1 MSSGRR
7 FRRRF
12 RLRLAS
18 FTEAVQARIWPLPT
32 GAIVVAVVLGIVLPT
47 LDAAFDA
54 QLPASVDDF
63 LFSGGAASARS
74 VLSAIAGSLITAT
87 SLTFSLT
94 VVALQLGS
102 SQASPRVL
110 RMFARDRTV
119 HITMAVFLGTFA
131 FALTVLRTVRDDTGS
146 NSSVVPRF
154 SVTLAFLLTL
164 ASVVTLTF
172 FLAHLARQ
180 LRIETM
186 LRDVHQET
194 DRTIGLITAA
204 DDEESP
210 REAPPTGNR
219 RLALSSSSGFITGV
233 DRDRLLTLAVRFDV
247 VIEEEHALGST
258 VIHEVP
264 IAGWWSRDPD
274 QQLSQEDIERLERGI
289 NAAYNVG
296 YERTSS
302 QDIGFGLRQMVD
314 IGIKALSPGINDPT
328 TAVHALGHIS
338 SVLCALGRLPRQQ
351 LGLRDDDGNERVR
364 IRPHNFVELLELG
377 VEQPRR
383 YGVGDPDVV
392 ARLYQLLR
400 EVGYVIERPEEREA
414 VRTQRDRLDDSVA
427 SADFDQPER
436 ERFAAAARLV
446 DLALVGRWDSA
457 GRLESE

>member
-7 FRRRF
+7 LRRRS

-18 FTEAVQARIWPLPT
+18 FSEAVQARIWPLPT
-32 GAIVVAVVLGIVLPT
+32 AAIIVAVALGIVLPV
-47 LDAAFDA
+47 FDA
-54 QLPASVDDF
+54 GFDDRLPASVGNF
-63 LFSGGAASARS
+63 LFSGGPESARS

-110 RMFARDRTV
+110 RMFARDRNV

-131 FALTVLRTVRDDTGS
+131 FALTVLRTVRDKTAAD
-146 NSSVVPRF
+146 VAFVPRL

-164 ASVVTLTF
+164 ASVITLTF

-186 LRDVHQET
+186 LRDVHNET
-194 DRTIGLITAA
+194 DRTIALVTAA
-204 DDEESP
+204 ADGDAPQEPSP
-210 REAPPTGNR
+210 AGDRHWAH
-219 RLALSSSSGFITGV
+219 SSSSGFITSV
-233 DRDRLLTLAVRFDV
+233 DRERLLAMAVHFDV
-247 VIEEEHALGST
+247 VIEEEHPIGSI
-258 VIHEVP
+258 VILEVP
-264 IAGWWSRDPD
+264 IASWWSHDPA
-274 QQLSQEDIERLERGI
+274 QQLSHEQIEAVQRGI
-289 NAAYNVG
+289 NSAFAVG

-338 SVLCALGRLPRQQ
+338 AVLCTLGRLPRQR
-351 LGLRDDDGNERVR
+351 LALRDDDGRERVR
-364 IRPHNFVELLELG
+364 IRPHNFVDLLELG

-400 EVGYVIERPEEREA
+400 EVGYVVTRADEREA
-414 VRTQRDRLDDSVA
+414 VRAQHRRLDDAVA
-427 SADFDQPER
+427 SADFDQSER

-446 DLALVGRWDSA
+446 DLALDGRWAS
-457 GRLESE
+457 RTE